1 MVIGT
6 KGDNSVGKSFDLR
19 NPYDDGICLDFL
31 GSPGW
36 PRFAIQDERKK
47 LFWTG
52 TGWTSDRKKAHS
64 VRRFGDGP
72 GAHLGIK
79 AGHHLGL
86 ARGCFVSQRSVSDN

>member
-52 TGWTSDRKKAHS
+52 TGWTSDRKKALLYADLETVLEHIWALKPDIIW
-64 VRRFGDGP
+64 VWPEDV
-72 GAHLGIK
+72 L
-79 AGHHLGL
+79 
-86 ARGCFVSQRSVSDN
+86 

>member
-52 TGWTSDRKKAHS
+52 TGWTSDRKKCFCTPIW
-64 VRRFGDGP
+64 RRSWSTS
-72 GAHLGIK
+72 
-79 AGHHLGL
+79 GH
-86 ARGCFVSQRSVSDN
+86 